1 MTFQYNSICDIT
13 KLLNLHNIKCS
24 PEELNIIKN
33 KDSYIK
39 KNYVTNNSNI
49 IQFGS
54 GEAFYNY
61 KMKIKFYVS
70 KDSGGTTISL
80 HNENDEEKDTCL
92 MMTVSTDLGGD
103 AEINILNNEGNCIS
117 DNGLFKLSGT
127 HILTIAIDFIKSI
140 KSKYNV
146 KRITLS
152 DHATKLCGNQKLKL
166 SILCTLLYG
175 HTWYGKHGFRP
186 TSKQED
192 KINILDVYNKN
203 TKIARFTKV
212 PAIKTLRKYIDD
224 FYHHKKCLEQRNTII

>member
-1 MTFQYNSICDIT
+1 
-13 KLLNLHNIKCS
+13 
-24 PEELNIIKN
+24 
-33 KDSYIK
+33 
-39 KNYVTNNSNI
+39 
-49 IQFGS
+49 
-54 GEAFYNY
+54 
-61 KMKIKFYVS
+61 MKIKFYVS

-224 FYHHKKCLEQRNTII
+224 FYHHKKMFGTEEHNNMIKIYNMHVLSYIGGYIKYLLNNEHCEFVKYIYEKIFHDIGCVDTTDRLFYLDV